1 MVRKYKLRLRADS
14 QRKTRK
20 KIVEAT
26 VHLHQTI
33 GSSKTTISAIAEK
46 AGVERLT
53 VYRHF
58 PNERSLFTAC
68 TSHYLTLNPPPDP
81 SEWERIAEPTQRLR
95 TALTE
100 IYAFHVR
107 TEPMFSRAA
116 HDLDEIPVLREV
128 LEPFFSYWKQ
138 VRDILCAPWKVTGR
152 TRGLARALIG
162 HAISFQTWRSLVQ
175 EQGLKNAEAV
185 DLLVRTMSYLVSKV

>member
-1 MVRKYKLRLRADS
+1 MVRKYKLKLRADS
-14 QRKTRK
+14 QRETRK
-20 KIVEAT
+20 RIVEAT

-58 PNERSLFTAC
+58 PDERSLFTAC

-81 SEWERIAEPTQRLR
+81 SEWERIVEPAQRLR

-107 TEPMFSRAA
+107 TEPMFNRAA

-128 LEPFFSYWKQ
+128 LAPFFSYWQ
-138 VRDILCAPWKVTGR
+138 RVHEILCAPWKVTGR
-152 TRGLARALIG
+152 KRMLACALIG
-162 HAISFQTWRSLVQ
+162 HAITFQTWRSLVR
-175 EQGLKNAEAV
+175 EQGLKNADAV
-185 DLLVRTMSYLVSKV
+185 DLLVRILGSLVSKE

>member
-14 QRKTRK
+14 QRKTRS

-33 GSSKTTISAIAEK
+33 GSFKTTISAIAEK

-58 PNERSLFTAC
+58 PDERSLFTAC

-81 SEWERIAEPTQRLR
+81 SAWEKIAGPTQRLH

-100 IYAFHVR
+100 IYAFHLR

-116 HDLDEIPVLREV
+116 HDMDEIPVLREV
-128 LEPFFSYWKQ
+128 LEPFFSYWQRVHK
-138 VRDILCAPWKVTGR
+138 ILCAPWKVTGR
-152 TRGLARALIG
+152 TRVLARALIG
-162 HAISFQTWRSLVQ
+162 HAIGFQTWRSLVR

-185 DLLVRTMSYLVSKV
+185 DLLVRIVILLVSKQ

>member
-1 MVRKYKLRLRADS
+1 MVRKYKLKLRADS
-14 QRKTRK
+14 QRETRK
-20 KIVEAT
+20 RIVEAT

-58 PNERSLFTAC
+58 PDERSLFTAC
-68 TSHYLTLNPPPDP
+68 TSHYLTLNPLPDP
-81 SEWERIAEPTQRLR
+81 SEWERIEEPRQRLR

-116 HDLDEIPVLREV
+116 HDLDENPVLREV
-128 LEPFFSYWKQ
+128 LAPYFSHWQ
-138 VRDILCAPWKVTGR
+138 RVHAILCAPWKVTGR
-152 TRGLARALIG
+152 TRVLARALIG
-162 HAISFQTWRSLVQ
+162 HAISFQTWRSLVR

-185 DLLVRTMSYLVSKV
+185 DLLVRTMSSLISKE